1 MTDNVNH
8 PAHYETGKFECIEV
22 MLETQGV
29 EAVLN
34 FCQCNAFKY
43 LYRAKRKNGLEDMKK
58 AVWYLNKYIELKEG
72 HNYDETTVTAE
83 KAYFA
88 QRDEALK
95 INETVDEVFRLI
107 SEADTVA
114 NRWKEALEKVEGIDT
129 TCGWYTSLTTKLS
142 DLSDKENIRMYIM
155 KDFTDGTDALR
166 QLKAKRSET
175 LREIEKNYIN
185 VIANVESMKNAK
197 TAVKYLEKLGFDL
210 SALIEADNHPV
221 TTALTVEVDT
231 KFLFIGGEKK

>member
-29 EAVLN
+29 EAILN

-43 LYRAKRKNGLEDMKK
+43 LYRAKRKNGLEDMK
-58 AVWYLNKYIELKEG
+58 
-72 HNYDETTVTAE
+72 

-197 TAVKYLEKLGFDL
+197 TAVEYLEKLGFDL

>member
-58 AVWYLNKYIELKEG
+58 A
-72 HNYDETTVTAE
+72 
-83 KAYFA
+83 YFA

-129 TCGWYTSLTTKLS
+129 TRGWYTSLTTKLS

-175 LREIEKNYIN
+175 LREIEKNYTN
-185 VIANVESMKNAK
+185 VIANMESMKNAK
-197 TAVKYLEKLGFDL
+197 TAVEYLEKLGFDL